1 MKFNELGLCPELL
14 RVVEELG
21 YEEPTPVQAKAIPP
35 ILEGRDMVGSAQT
48 GTGKTAAFALPTLH
62 RLANPGKCRA
72 LALAPTRE
80 LAIQIEE
87 NFRTYGKYMRLKMAL
102 LYGGVKYGK
111 QLDQLRNNPDIV
123 VATPGRLLDHIGQRN
138 LDLRNIETLIL
149 DEVDRMLDMGFI
161 EGVTKIIQ
169 KTPRSRQTLL
179 FSATI
184 PDSVRRLADW
194 ALDDPAEAQIDI
206 KISAADTVSHAL
218 YPVPAI
224 QKFDLLIA
232 LLNKVKFENLIIF
245 FQTRRGTDKIS
256 RWLSEHGQG
265 VGSFIPTSSKE
276 TGRPPCR
283 TLKMG
288 RSKSC
293 LQPMSPRA
301 DWISQTSRTSSTTTS
316 PSIPRI
322 TFTGSGEPDEPE
334 RKGKPSL
341 FASRKNSPWCNR
353 SKNFWEANCREN
365 SWTILLIGILPSNS
379 PKQPQSFPKSVT
391 EDSASRSPSAHAG
404 AGSDKLRLPA
414 SLDKK
419 NQRIAGP

>member
-1 MKFNELGLCPELL
+1 MNFKDLGLCPELL
-14 RVVEELG
+14 QTIEELG

-35 ILEGRDMVGSAQT
+35 IIEGRDMVGSAQT

-62 RLANPGKCRA
+62 RLAKPGACRA

-87 NFRTYGKYMRLKMAL
+87 NFRKYGNQMGFNMAL

-123 VATPGRLLDHIGQRN
+123 VATPGRLLDHIGQGN
-138 LDLRNIETLIL
+138 LDLSNIEILIL

-161 EGVTKIIQ
+161 EDVTKIIQ

-184 PDSVRRLADW
+184 PDSVVRLADW
-194 ALDDPAEAQIDI
+194 ALDNPAEAKIDI

-232 LLNKVKFENLIIF
+232 LLKNIEFENLIIF

-256 RWLSEHGQG
+256 RWLTEHGQDVRVLHSDLKQRDRMSALQDFKDG
-265 VGSFIPTSSKE
+265 KVKILSATDVASRGLDISNVTHVINYDVPQHSE
-276 TGRPPCR
+276 DYVHRIGRTGRAR
-283 TLKMG
+283 TEGEAFTLCKPEELPLVQSIEKLLGNPLPRKFVDDFSYRDSPAEMVPTG
-288 RSKSC
+288 AEVSKKRNRGFGKQVSFG
-293 LQPMSPRA
+293 
-301 DWISQTSRTSSTTTS
+301 SR
-316 PSIPRI
+316 R
-322 TFTGSGEPDEPE
+322 
-334 RKGKPSL
+334 R
-341 FASRKNSPWCNR
+341 R
-353 SKNFWEANCREN
+353 
-365 SWTILLIGILPSNS
+365 
-379 PKQPQSFPKSVT
+379 
-391 EDSASRSPSAHAG
+391 
-404 AGSDKLRLPA
+404 
-414 SLDKK
+414 
-419 NQRIAGP
+419 

>member
-87 NFRTYGKYMRLKMAL
+87 NFRTYGKYMHLKMAL

-161 EGVTKIIQ
+161 EDVTKIIQ

-184 PDSVRRLADW
+184 PESVRRLADW

-256 RWLSEHGQG
+256 RWLSEHGQDVRVLHSDLKQRDRQAALQDFKDG
-265 VGSFIPTSSKE
+265 KVKILSATDVASRGLDISNVTHVINYDVPQHSE
-276 TGRPPCR
+276 DYVHRIGRTGRAR
-283 TLKMG
+283 TEGEAFTLCKPEELPLVQSIEKLLG
-288 RSKSC
+288 SQLPRKFVDDFAYRD
-293 LQPMSPRA
+293 SPVEL
-301 DWISQTSRTSSTTTS
+301 TETTTVVS
-316 PSIPRI
+316 KKRNRGFGKQVS
-322 TFTGSGEPDEPE
+322 FGS
-334 RKGKPSL
+334 R
-341 FASRKNSPWCNR
+341 RR
-353 SKNFWEANCREN
+353 R
-365 SWTILLIGILPSNS
+365 
-379 PKQPQSFPKSVT
+379 
-391 EDSASRSPSAHAG
+391 
-404 AGSDKLRLPA
+404 
-414 SLDKK
+414 
-419 NQRIAGP
+419 

>member
-111 QLDQLRNNPDIV
+111 QLDQLRNKPDIV

-161 EGVTKIIQ
+161 EDVTKIIQ

-256 RWLSEHGQG
+256 RWLSEHGQDVRVLHSDLKQRDRQAALQDFKDG
-265 VGSFIPTSSKE
+265 KVKILSATDVASRGLDISNVTHVINYDVPQHSE
-276 TGRPPCR
+276 DYVHRIGRTGRAR
-283 TLKMG
+283 TEGEAFTLCKPEELPLVQSIEKLLG
-288 RSKSC
+288 SQLPRKFVDDFAYRD
-293 LQPMSPRA
+293 SPVEL
-301 DWISQTSRTSSTTTS
+301 TETTTVVS
-316 PSIPRI
+316 KKRNRGFGKQVS
-322 TFTGSGEPDEPE
+322 FGS
-334 RKGKPSL
+334 R
-341 FASRKNSPWCNR
+341 RR
-353 SKNFWEANCREN
+353 R
-365 SWTILLIGILPSNS
+365 
-379 PKQPQSFPKSVT
+379 
-391 EDSASRSPSAHAG
+391 
-404 AGSDKLRLPA
+404 
-414 SLDKK
+414 
-419 NQRIAGP
+419 

>member
-1 MKFNELGLCPELL
+1 MLSSISA
-14 RVVEELG
+14 RVPDSS
-21 YEEPTPVQAKAIPP
+21 PTDTICET
-35 ILEGRDMVGSAQT
+35 IG
-48 GTGKTAAFALPTLH
+48 GKTAAFALPTLH

-87 NFRTYGKYMRLKMAL
+87 NFRTYGKYMHLKMAL

-161 EGVTKIIQ
+161 EDVTKIIQ

-194 ALDDPAEAQIDI
+194 ALNDPAEAQIDI

-256 RWLSEHGQG
+256 RWLSEHGQDVRVLHSDLKQRDRQAALQDFKDG
-265 VGSFIPTSSKE
+265 KVKILSATDVASRGLDISNVTHVINYDVPQHSE
-276 TGRPPCR
+276 DYVHRIGRTGRAR
-283 TLKMG
+283 TEGEAFTLCKPEELPLVQSIEKLLG
-288 RSKSC
+288 SQLPRKFVDDFAYRD
-293 LQPMSPRA
+293 SPVEL
-301 DWISQTSRTSSTTTS
+301 TETTTVVS
-316 PSIPRI
+316 KKRNRGFGKQVS
-322 TFTGSGEPDEPE
+322 FGS
-334 RKGKPSL
+334 R
-341 FASRKNSPWCNR
+341 RR
-353 SKNFWEANCREN
+353 R
-365 SWTILLIGILPSNS
+365 
-379 PKQPQSFPKSVT
+379 
-391 EDSASRSPSAHAG
+391 
-404 AGSDKLRLPA
+404 
-414 SLDKK
+414 
-419 NQRIAGP
+419 